1 MGRDKA
7 LLKYRGTTF
16 LGHLIAV
23 LETRVD
29 PLIVVLGH
37 HANAIRETIPAG
49 PRIIVNPGYKS
60 GMLTSLQAGIRFLSA
75 GADAALFTLVD
86 HPAVQGATVDRLIA
100 QFDEQQALLAIPR
113 YGDRRGHPVIARRSI
128 LDEILALPP
137 ESSAKAVIS
146 AHRPE
151 TLFVDVDDAG
161 ILHDVDLPEQYDELG
176 SS

>member
-23 LETRVD
+23 LETRVA

-37 HANAIRETIPAG
+37 HADAIGETLPAG
-49 PRIIVNPGYKS
+49 PRIIVNPDYRA
-60 GMLTSLQAGIRFLSA
+60 GMLTSLQAGIRSLPA

-86 HPAVQGATVDRLIA
+86 HPAVEGATVDRLIA

-113 YGDRRGHPVIARRSI
+113 HGDRRGHPVIARRSI

-137 ESSAKAVIS
+137 DSSAKVVIS
-146 AHRPE
+146 AHRAE

-161 ILHDVDLPEQYDELG
+161 ILRDVDLPEQYDELV

>member
-7 LLKYRGTTF
+7 LLEYRGTTF

-37 HANAIRETIPAG
+37 HADAIGETLPAG
-49 PRIIVNPGYKS
+49 LRIVVNADYKS
-60 GMLTSLQAGIRFLSA
+60 GMLTSLQAGIRALPP
-75 GADAALFTLVD
+75 GTDAALFTLVD
-86 HPAVQGATVDRLIA
+86 HPAVQGATVDRLISQLA
-100 QFDEQQALLAIPR
+100 EQQALLAIPR

-128 LDEILALPP
+128 LDEILSLSPD
-137 ESSAKAVIS
+137 SSAKAVIG

-161 ILHDVDLPEQYDELG
+161 ILRDVDLPEEYDELV
-176 SS
+176 SP

>member
-37 HANAIRETIPAG
+37 HADAIGETLPAG
-49 PRIIVNPGYKS
+49 PQITLNPDYRA
-60 GMLTSLQAGIRFLSA
+60 GMLTSLQAGIRSLPA

-100 QFDEQQALLAIPR
+100 QFNEQQALLAIPR
-113 YGDRRGHPVIARRSI
+113 YGGRRGHPVIARRSI

-137 ESSAKAVIS
+137 DSSAKAVIS

-151 TLFVDVDDAG
+151 TLFVDVDDPG
-161 ILHDVDLPEQYDELG
+161 ILRDVDLPEQYDELV